1 MQLIL
6 TEDYFIDVDQMN
18 FTLKKKCKGTRK
30 GEECEV
36 EKTCGYFKNL
46 DGALEKF
53 LKLMRIDGKEDVTI
67 PVEEYLKEIRELD
80 EKNRLFLEGFMKGTA
95 FAKE

>member
-1 MQLIL
+1 M
-6 TEDYFIDVDQMN
+6 
-18 FTLKKKCKGTRK
+18 
-30 GEECEV
+30 
-36 EKTCGYFKNL
+36 
-46 DGALEKF
+46 EKF

-67 PVEEYLKEIRELD
+67 QIEEYLKEIRDLD